1 MKPLSHWIVQYLLAT
16 TTMFALLLVI
26 DLLRGTALDQ
36 AWASCLLWAAAA
48 SAIFVGSRYRQAARG
63 EACAACDTIKRK

>member
-1 MKPLSHWIVQYLLAT
+1 MKPLSHWIVQYLVAT
-16 TTMFALLLVI
+16 VTMFVLLLVI
-26 DLLRGTALDQ
+26 DLLRGTPVEQ

-63 EACAACDTIKRK
+63 DACAVCETTKRK